1 MSDPSTAVLDV
12 DSIEVE
18 DGFNPRTRFDEDALS
33 ELEAS
38 IREEGLLSALT
49 VRPGSNGTY
58 MLIAGE
64 RRLIAAKRA
73 GLSKVPAVIHDGS
86 GATAAA
92 LAENLI
98 REDLDPIETA
108 QALSRL
114 AAQEGFSTHKAIAE
128 KVKKSC
134 SWVSEHLR
142 LLSLPE
148 EVQRHIAAG
157 AVPVDAEREL
167 RKVAKVSPRVAEC
180 ACELVERGGVEGRDL
195 RERFGEVMQAVA
207 AAKFADKPTMISAR
221 GAALSELV
229 PDPDQRK
236 ALTERLAAIDRLA
249 DSEDPYL
256 HFAEAEIDAARAA
269 GCLIEHRVDH
279 GEWASVVAYVCD
291 PELAADLAARVV
303 ERMER
308 RAAEMAELTGSDVG
322 KPDPEKVR
330 EERSAERKKA
340 KRDAEAARKANLD
353 LGLRL
358 VNRRGAKSRKEHGLA
373 RAKALA
379 AVVLADNERL
389 SARGLRLI
397 LPQLQEVEVRTLKS
411 GESREHVSYADPE
424 QCAQYLAKRVE
435 EARSANEVLELMAD
449 ALIAS
454 VVADERELPQSRRVR
469 SEVRARREVEQLLGA
484 EIKWVR
490 PRRKSRK
497 AAAA

>member
-1 MSDPSTAVLDV
+1 MNDPSTAVLDV

-18 DGFNPRTRFDEDALS
+18 DGFNPRTCFDEDALS

-49 VRPGSNGTY
+49 VRPGSDGAY
-58 MLIAGE
+58 MLVAGE

-73 GLSKVPAVIHDGS
+73 GLSKVPVVIHDGS
-86 GATAAA
+86 GGTAAA

-142 LLSLPE
+142 LLKLPE
-148 EVQRHIAAG
+148 EVQRYIAAG
-157 AVPVDAEREL
+157 VVPVDAEREL
-167 RKVAKVSPRVAEC
+167 RKAAEVSPRVAEC
-180 ACELVERGGVEGRDL
+180 ACELVERGSVEGRDL
-195 RERFGEVMQAVA
+195 RERFGEVLQAVA
-207 AAKFADKPTMISAR
+207 AAGFAEKPTMISAR
-221 GAALSELV
+221 GSVLSELV
-229 PDPDQRK
+229 PDADQRR
-236 ALTERLAAIDRLA
+236 ALVDRLAAIDRLGGS
-249 DSEDPYL
+249 DDPIVR
-256 HFAEAEIDAARAA
+256 FGEAEIDAARAA

-279 GEWASVVAYVCD
+279 GAWASVVAYICD
-291 PELAADLAARVV
+291 PELAADLAVRVV
-303 ERMER
+303 ESMEA
-308 RAAEMAELTGSDVG
+308 RAAEVELSGSDAG

-358 VNRRGAKSRKEHGLA
+358 VNRRGAKGRKEHSLA

-389 SARGLRLI
+389 PARGLRLV
-397 LPQLQEVEVRTLKS
+397 LPQLQEVEVKTLKS
-411 GESREHVSYADPE
+411 GEAREHISYADSG
-424 QCAQYLAKRVE
+424 QCAQYLAKRIE
-435 EARSANEVLELMAD
+435 EARSANEVLELMTD

-454 VVADERELPQSRRVR
+454 ILADERELPQSRRVR
-469 SEVRARREVEQLLGA
+469 SEVRARGEVEQLLGT

-497 AAAA
+497 AGAE